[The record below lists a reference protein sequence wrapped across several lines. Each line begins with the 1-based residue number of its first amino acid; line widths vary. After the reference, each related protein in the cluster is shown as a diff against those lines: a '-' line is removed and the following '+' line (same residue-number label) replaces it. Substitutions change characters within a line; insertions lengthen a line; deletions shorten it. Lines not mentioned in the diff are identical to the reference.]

1 MTRDGRRYSVS
12 RSGLCTWVSNAY
24 TFIYVHITQTHTH
37 TLNTIF
43 KKKQLLHS
51 FYLQPRP
58 FFLNVI
64 CLAYEKSKSLELA
77 NASSLI
83 VCSKCFPPLFND
95 ILLTVCLFSINNW
108 TLSIHSFKGLK
119 TLSFHITTP
128 YLHTSSDCFAFL
140 WLFIWI
146 FNQLKVQVIFYFC

>member
-37 TLNTIF
+37 LTQFLRRDNYFFLFTYS
-43 KKKQLLHS
+43 LW
-51 FYLQPRP
+51 P

-64 CLAYEKSKSLELA
+64 CLAYEKIKSWELA

-83 VCSKCFPPLFND
+83 VRSKCFPPLFND
-95 ILLTVCLFSINNW
+95 ILLTVCLFSITNW
-108 TLSIHSFKGLK
+108 ILSIHSFKGLK

>member
-1 MTRDGRRYSVS
+1 M
-12 RSGLCTWVSNAY
+12 
-24 TFIYVHITQTHTH
+24 HTH
-37 TLNTIF
+37 SYMCISHKHTHLTQFLRRNNYFFLFTYS
-43 KKKQLLHS
+43 LW
-51 FYLQPRP
+51 P

-64 CLAYEKSKSLELA
+64 CLAYEKSKSRELA

-83 VCSKCFPPLFND
+83 VCSKCSPPLFND
-95 ILLTVCLFSINNW
+95 ILLTVCLFSITNW
-108 TLSIHSFKGLK
+108 ILSIHSFKGLK